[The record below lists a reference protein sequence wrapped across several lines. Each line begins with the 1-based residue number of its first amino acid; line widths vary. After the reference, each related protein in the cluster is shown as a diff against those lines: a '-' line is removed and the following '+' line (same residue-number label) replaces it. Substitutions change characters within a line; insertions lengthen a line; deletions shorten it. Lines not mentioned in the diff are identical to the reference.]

1 MNKMLHVK
9 EVRRIIDEAES
20 RINLLVLS
28 NRKIFEKQMNRI
40 KLINI
45 TCDNRVVE
53 EVNEWLL

>member
-9 EVRRIIDEAES
+9 EIRKIIDEAER
-20 RINLLVLS
+20 RINLLVLL

-45 TCDNRVVE
+45 TCDNRLVE
-53 EVNEWLL
+53 VVNEWRL